1 MPGFLAIPG
10 AAQPG
15 AIEPG
20 RAGTIS
26 PGPGPGG
33 AVSLPP
39 LYPRPANRSVIVA
52 FAAGRSGAAHS

>member
-15 AIEPG
+15 ATEPG

-26 PGPGPGG
+26 PGPGPS
-33 AVSLPP
+33 AVSLLP
-39 LYPRPANRSVIVA
+39 LYPRPANRSVTVA
-52 FAAGRSGAAHS
+52 FTAGRPGAAHS